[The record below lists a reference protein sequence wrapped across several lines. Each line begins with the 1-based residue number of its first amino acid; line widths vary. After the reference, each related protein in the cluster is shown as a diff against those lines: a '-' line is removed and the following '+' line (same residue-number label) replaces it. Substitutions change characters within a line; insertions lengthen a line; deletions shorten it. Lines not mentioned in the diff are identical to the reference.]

1 MPAIDFFTIR
11 GDHYDT
17 AQRANLRLAGELL
30 KKVMRSKEC
39 PESIRLQAETVL
51 RHYPEDWDIA
61 SQALR
66 YDPKSAP
73 FCWLGPEDNPSAG
86 S

>member
-1 MPAIDFFTIR
+1 MTLPKERT
-11 GDHYDT
+11 
-17 AQRANLRLAGELL
+17 RALRLAGELL

-51 RHYPEDWDIA
+51 RHYPDAWDIA
-61 SQALR
+61 SQARR
-66 YDPKSAP
+66 YDPQSAP
-73 FCWLGPEDNPSAG
+73 FCWLGPEDGPSAG